1 MKAGFLEKGDIIIF
15 SEKIMINLLQF
26 ADKEQFASTFV
37 VVNKENLGTGEN
49 GICRLDLFA
58 LGISGKSFSYF
69 FANSDNLLNS
79 LSCPDA
85 SDNFVEL
92 CRPVDD
98 YNVIVLRQE
107 RKFKFSSEKQPD
119 EINRVDIFDAFDDY
133 FEPWSVTEEEIQD
146 EEDKKIVL
154 DLYCKRATRARSRGG
169 RRRKE
174 HESHGYHGKYVSQN
188 QVVKV
193 ERKRR

>member
-15 SEKIMINLLQF
+15 SEKIMINVLHF
-26 ADKEQFASTFV
+26 GEKEQFANTFV
-37 VVNKENLGTGEN
+37 VTNKENLGTGEN
-49 GICRLDLFA
+49 GICRLDFFA
-58 LGISGKSFSYF
+58 LGIPGKSFSYF

-85 SDNFVEL
+85 SDKFIEL
-92 CRPVDD
+92 VPPVDE

-107 RKFKFSSEKQPD
+107 RKFKFSSETQPD
-119 EINRVDIFDAFDDY
+119 EINRVDIFDAFNDY
-133 FEPWSVTEEEIQD
+133 FEPWSATEEEIQD

-154 DLYCKRATRARSRGG
+154 DLCRKRATRARSRGG
-169 RRRKE
+169 RRKE